1 MAKTL
6 NPLDIHSL
14 INDIVA
20 QTTGESA
27 IGAITSDDFV
37 SVGETGTARQYE
49 NTLGALYQ
57 IIGKMIVATRPYNGK
72 LRIIDASDEGPY
84 TQLRRKIS
92 YYAKPSDPSG
102 YWNTQLYTNLA
113 AGYDNGTNPV
123 GGVDQSTGSMWVQN
137 PAMPLEMDFYS
148 HNTWDDTLT
157 TYLNQ
162 LKVAFRDEGEFARF
176 IDGVITEKSNDIEQQ
191 REAYRRMTLL
201 SYMAG
206 LYDVDTVG
214 STGQAINLTAAYNA
228 KFNTGG
234 TPVTTQALL
243 TTNFKEFLEFL
254 VSTIKQLS
262 NMLEYRTIS
271 NHWSVPKTVG
281 ADTFH
286 ILRHTPK
293 DRQKLILYRPLLIDA
308 QARIFPEIF
317 NPEFLN
323 IDNYEGVDFWQSEA
337 SPMEINVTPSIP
349 DVAGTNS
356 GLQTTGSAV
365 NLTHVIG
372 VMYDEDAVWDSNI
385 FEDSLTSPIEAKKG
399 YYNTIWHINHGS
411 YIDYTEKGILL
422 YMAD

>member
-1 MAKTL
+1 MAKTI

-14 INDIVA
+14 LNDIVA
-20 QTTGESA
+20 QTTGEGAISA
-27 IGAITSDDFV
+27 ITTDDFI
-37 SVGETGTARQYE
+37 SVGETGTPRQYE
-49 NTLGALYQ
+49 NTLNALTQ
-57 IIGKMIVATRPYNGK
+57 VIGRMIVATRPYNGK

-92 YYAKPSDPSG
+92 YYAKPSEASG

-113 AGYDNGTNPV
+113 DGFDNGTNPS
-123 GGVDQSTGSMWVQN
+123 GGTPQSTGSMWVQN
-137 PAMPLEMDFYS
+137 PGMPLEMDFYS

-162 LKVAFRDEGEFARF
+162 LKVAFRDQGEFARF
-176 IDGVITEKSNDIEQQ
+176 IDGIITEKANDIESQ

-206 LYDVDTVG
+206 LYDVDAVG
-214 STGQAINLTAAYNA
+214 TTGQAINLTAAYNT
-228 KFNTGG
+228 KFG
-234 TPVTTQALL
+234 TSKLTQDLL
-243 TTNFKEFLEFL
+243 TTDFKEFLEFL

-262 NMLEYRTIS
+262 NMMEYRTVS

-281 ADTFH
+281 GTTYH

-308 QARIFPEIF
+308 ESRIFPEIF
-317 NPEFLN
+317 NPNFLN
-323 IDNYEGVDFWQSEA
+323 IANYEGVDFWQSEQT
-337 SPMEINVTPSIP
+337 PMEINVTPSIP

-365 NLTHVIG
+365 NLTKVIG
-372 VMYDEDAVWDSNI
+372 VIYDEDAVWDSNI
-385 FEDSLTSPIEAKKG
+385 FDDSLTSPIEAKKG

-411 YIDYTEKGILL
+411 YVDFTEKGILL

>member
-1 MAKTL
+1 MAKTI
-6 NPLDIHSL
+6 NPLDIHGL

-20 QTTGESA
+20 QTTGE
-27 IGAITSDDFV
+27 GALAATNTDDFV
-37 SVGETGTARQYE
+37 SVGEFGTPRQYE
-49 NTLGALYQ
+49 NTLGAITQ
-57 IIGKMIVATRPYNGK
+57 VIGEMIVATRPYSGK
-72 LRIIDASDEGPY
+72 LRIIDASEEGPY

-113 AGYDNGTNPV
+113 DGFDNGTNPS
-123 GGVDQSTGSMWVQN
+123 GGIDQSTGSMWVQN
-137 PAMPLEMDFYS
+137 PGMPLEMDFYS
-148 HNTWDDTLT
+148 LNTWDDTLT

-162 LKVAFRDEGEFARF
+162 LKVAFRNEGEFARF
-176 IDGVITEKSNDIEQQ
+176 IDGIITEKSNDIEQQ

-206 LYDVDTVG
+206 LYDVDSIGT
-214 STGQAINLTAAYNA
+214 TGQAINLTAAYNA
-228 KFNTGG
+228 KFNTSKL
-234 TPVTTQALL
+234 TQDLL
-243 TTNFKEFLEFL
+243 TTDFKEFLEFL

-262 NMLEYRTIS
+262 NLMEYRTVS

-281 ADTFH
+281 ADTYH

-293 DRQKLILYRPLLIDA
+293 NRQKLILYRPLLIDA
-308 QARIFPEIF
+308 ESRVFPEIF
-317 NPEFLN
+317 NPQFLN
-323 IDNYEGVDFWQSEA
+323 IDNYEGVDFWQSESA
-337 SPMEINVTPSIP
+337 PMEINITTSIP
-349 DVAGTNS
+349 DIAGSNN
-356 GLQTTGSAV
+356 GLQTTGNAV
-365 NLTHVIG
+365 NLKNVVGVI
-372 VMYDEDAVWDSNI
+372 YDEDAVWDSNI

>member
-1 MAKTL
+1 MAKTI
-6 NPLDIHSL
+6 NPLDIHGL

-20 QTTGESA
+20 QTTGE
-27 IGAITSDDFV
+27 GALAATNTDDFV
-37 SVGETGTARQYE
+37 SVGEFGTPRQYE
-49 NTLGALYQ
+49 NTLGAITQ
-57 IIGKMIVATRPYNGK
+57 VIGKMIVATLPYSGK
-72 LRIIDASDEGPY
+72 LRIIDASEEGPY

-113 AGYDNGTNPV
+113 DGFDNGTNPS
-123 GGVDQSTGSMWVQN
+123 GGIDQSTGSMWVQN
-137 PAMPLEMDFYS
+137 PGMPLEMDFYS

-162 LKVAFRDEGEFARF
+162 LKVAFRNEGEFARF
-176 IDGVITEKSNDIEQQ
+176 IDGIITEKSNDIEQQ

-206 LYDVDTVG
+206 LYDVDSVG
-214 STGQAINLTAAYNA
+214 STGQAINLTAAYNT
-228 KFNTGG
+228 KFNTSKL
-234 TPVTTQALL
+234 TQDLL
-243 TTNFKEFLEFL
+243 TTDFKEFLEFL

-262 NMLEYRTIS
+262 NLMEYRTVS

-281 ADTFH
+281 ADTYH

-293 DRQKLILYRPLLIDA
+293 NRQKLILYRPLLIDA
-308 QARIFPEIF
+308 ESRVFPEIF
-317 NPEFLN
+317 NPQFLN
-323 IDNYEGVDFWQSEA
+323 INNYEGVDFWQSES
-337 SPMEINVTPSIP
+337 SPMEINITTSIP
-349 DVAGTNS
+349 DIAGSNN
-356 GLQTTGSAV
+356 GLQTTGNAV
-365 NLTHVIG
+365 NLKNVVGVI
-372 VMYDEDAVWDSNI
+372 YDADAVWDSNI

>member
-6 NPLDIHSL
+6 TPLDIHSL

-20 QTTGESA
+20 QTTGE
-27 IGAITSDDFV
+27 GAISATTTDDFT
-37 SVGETGTARQYE
+37 SVGEFGTPRQYE
-49 NTLGALYQ
+49 NTLNAITQ

-72 LRIIDASDEGPY
+72 LRLIDSSDEGPY

-92 YYAKPSDPSG
+92 YYAKPSEASG

-113 AGYDNGTNPV
+113 DGFDNGTNPG

-137 PAMPLEMDFYS
+137 PGMPLEMDFYS

-162 LKVAFRDEGEFARF
+162 LKVAFRDQGEFARF
-176 IDGVITEKSNDIEQQ
+176 IDGIITEKSNDIEQQ

-206 LYDVDTVG
+206 LYDVDAVG
-214 STGQAINLTAAYNA
+214 TTGQAINLTAAYNA
-228 KFNTGG
+228 KFNTSKL
-234 TPVTTQALL
+234 TADLL
-243 TTNFKEFLEFL
+243 TTDFKEFLEFL

-262 NMLEYRTIS
+262 NLMEYRTVS

-281 ADTFH
+281 GTTYH

-293 DRQKLILYRPLLIDA
+293 NRQKLFLYRPLLIDA
-308 QARIFPEIF
+308 QSRIFPEIF

-323 IDNYEGVDFWQSEA
+323 IENYEGVDFWQSEA
-337 SPMEINVTPSIP
+337 SPMEINITPSIP

-365 NLTHVIG
+365 NLTNVIG
-372 VMYDEDAVWDSNI
+372 VIFDEDAVWDSNI

-411 YIDYTEKGILL
+411 YLDFTEKGILL

>member
-1 MAKTL
+1 MAKTI
-6 NPLDIHSL
+6 NPLDIHGL

-20 QTTGESA
+20 QTTGE
-27 IGAITSDDFV
+27 GALVATNTDDFV
-37 SVGETGTARQYE
+37 SVGEFGTPRQYE
-49 NTLGALYQ
+49 NTLGAITQ
-57 IIGKMIVATRPYNGK
+57 VIGKMIVTTRPYSGK

-113 AGYDNGTNPV
+113 DGFDNGTNPS
-123 GGVDQSTGSMWVQN
+123 GGIDQSTGSMWVQN
-137 PAMPLEMDFYS
+137 PGMPLEMDFYS
-148 HNTWDDTLT
+148 HNTWDDTVT

-162 LKVAFRDEGEFARF
+162 LKVAFRNEGEFARF
-176 IDGVITEKSNDIEQQ
+176 IDGIITEKSNDIEQQ

-206 LYDVDTVG
+206 LYDVDSIG

-228 KFNTGG
+228 KFNTSKL
-234 TPVTTQALL
+234 TQDLL
-243 TTNFKEFLEFL
+243 TTDFKEFLEFL

-262 NMLEYRTIS
+262 NLMEYRSVS

-281 ADTFH
+281 ADTYH
-286 ILRHTPK
+286 ILRHVPK
-293 DRQKLILYRPLLIDA
+293 NRQRLILYRPLIIDA
-308 QARIFPEIF
+308 ESRIFPEIF
-317 NPEFLN
+317 GPEFLN
-323 IDNYEGVDFWQSEA
+323 IDNYEGVDFWQSES
-337 SPMEINVTPSIP
+337 SPMEINITTSIP
-349 DVAGTNS
+349 DIAGSNN
-356 GLQTTGSAV
+356 GLQTTGNAV
-365 NLTHVIG
+365 NLKNVVGVI
-372 VMYDEDAVWDSNI
+372 YDEDAVWDSNI

>member
-1 MAKTL
+1 MAKTI

-27 IGAITSDDFV
+27 ISSTTTDDFV
-37 SVGETGTARQYE
+37 SVGEFGTPRQYE
-49 NTLGALYQ
+49 NTLNAITQ
-57 IIGKMIVATRPYNGK
+57 IIGKMIVATRPYSGK
-72 LRIIDASDEGPY
+72 LRIIDASEEGPY

-92 YYAKPSDPSG
+92 YYAKPSDASG

-113 AGYDNGTNPV
+113 DGFDNGTNPS

-137 PAMPLEMDFYS
+137 PGMPLEMDFYS

-162 LKVAFRDEGEFARF
+162 LKVAFRNEGEFARF
-176 IDGVITEKSNDIEQQ
+176 IDGIITEKSNDIEQQ

-206 LYDVDTVG
+206 LYDVDAVG

-228 KFNTGG
+228 KFG
-234 TPVTTQALL
+234 TSKLTNDLL
-243 TTNFKEFLEFL
+243 TTDFKDFLEFL

-262 NMLEYRTIS
+262 NMMEYRTVS

-281 ADTFH
+281 GTTYH

-293 DRQKLILYRPLLIDA
+293 NRQKLILYRPLLIDA
-308 QARIFPEIF
+308 ESRIFPEIF

-323 IDNYEGVDFWQSEA
+323 IDNYEGVDFWQSEQT
-337 SPMEINVTPSIP
+337 PMEINVTPSIP

-356 GLQTTGSAV
+356 GLQTTGTAV
-365 NLTHVIG
+365 NLTKVIG
-372 VMYDEDAVWDSNI
+372 VMYDDDAVWDSNI